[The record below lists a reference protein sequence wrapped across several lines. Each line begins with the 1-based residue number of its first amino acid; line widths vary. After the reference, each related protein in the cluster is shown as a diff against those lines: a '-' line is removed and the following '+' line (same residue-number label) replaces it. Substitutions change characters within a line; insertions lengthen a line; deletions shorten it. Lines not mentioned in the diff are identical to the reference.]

1 MFRKKYIK
9 FKNRCNVKNIL
20 YKILL
25 SKITGG
31 GWMVMQRRDDF
42 GVGDEHRENFN
53 RNWHDYKYGF
63 GDPGM
68 YAIGR
73 IVF

>member
-1 MFRKKYIK
+1 MI
-9 FKNRCNVKNIL
+9 
-20 YKILL
+20 
-25 SKITGG
+25 
-31 GWMVMQRRDDF
+31 MQRRDDF

-73 IVF
+73 IVFWIINK